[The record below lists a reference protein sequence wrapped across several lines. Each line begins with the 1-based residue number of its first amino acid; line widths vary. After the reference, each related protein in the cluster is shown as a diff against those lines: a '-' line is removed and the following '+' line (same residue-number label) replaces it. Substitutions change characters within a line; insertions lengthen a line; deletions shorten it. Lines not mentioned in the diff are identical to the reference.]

1 MTRSLERPPRTD
13 AASSIAR
20 GIARRLDRLV
30 GRAAEARL
38 SALAS
43 SVRREKLTFLSPVK
57 LRVIE
62 SSLSAV
68 RRGNVPGDFLELGVA
83 LGGSAII
90 IAAQIGKTRRFHG
103 YDVFGM
109 AAPSNADDVP
119 ADCDDSLRCDDGTDL
134 YDCVTESFGR
144 FGLNVDGDRITLYRD
159 RFEDAFDADDGRSL
173 AFVHINCDWYEP
185 VRFCLSAVCPRLSP
199 GALIVLDDYNDW
211 GGCKRAV
218 DDLLDSDPGCQL
230 VRRGPNAVL
239 RRI

>member
-1 MTRSLERPPRTD
+1 V
-13 AASSIAR
+13 AR

-62 SSLSAV
+62 TSLGAV

-109 AAPSNADDVP
+109 ASPPDTELHGCDPGNARGDAFEDGP
-119 ADCDDSLRCDDGTDL
+119 ADRGDSSHIGYRFDL
-134 YDCVTESFGR
+134 YDCVRKSFDR
-144 FGLNVDGDRITLYRD
+144 FGLDVDGDRIALHRR
-159 RFEDAFDADDGRSL
+159 RFEEAFDADDTGRL

-185 VRFCLSAVCPRLSP
+185 VRFCLSAICPRLSS

-211 GGCKRAV
+211 GGCKRAA
-218 DDLLDSDPGCQL
+218 DDLLDSDPCIRL